1 VKPAH
6 DAQTAF
12 PFDPLP
18 EPEQVPERV
27 SPGMV
32 CARISPAESVSG
44 TDSDRPAK
52 YDDATLAD
60 TYRYWAD
67 SFRYSQENAI
77 AMVTKDPENAHEWVR
92 IAAMN
97 KQHAADFMAKAR
109 E

>member
-1 VKPAH
+1 MRKRN

-12 PFDPLP
+12 PFDP
-18 EPEQVPERV
+18 Q
-27 SPGMV
+27 
-32 CARISPAESVSG
+32 PAPDPVAPAVVQAPQKPQE
-44 TDSDRPAK
+44 TAK

-109 E
+109 QYERATGDA